1 MYHVTEVLVM
11 KSRFERRYDRILK
24 DTILTLKED
33 YAGFDEVWS
42 EYQPTFYITAA
53 GTRHHNNELYDD
65 LFLQYVSQMLATTG
79 DRSLRIEL
87 DAYEDYQPWT
97 PGFFARRTGDCLVVT
112 EVFED
117 DRLSPGDVI
126 VEINK
131 QSPGTLRQNLQK
143 NFFYSE
149 EAEREVWHGLLKMA
163 DHMVVEKADGT
174 RRDMPLKKF
183 PRRSIIRKPGIK
195 ELGDDI
201 VYFDPGSF
209 DGSGS
214 AGALAEANRQLIA
227 GCKKLVIDLRHGN
240 GDSDED
246 ILRLLPCVVSGTA
259 DYETLLAQ
267 EPVLT
272 NYTAKNCA
280 CVWYPVQNWMDEN
293 GHDEELAAFVEQVKA
308 RSGAG
313 WIEEPCDRWDGVS
326 GELQGFA
333 PGKIVLITDTWCENA
348 AEAFAE
354 IAAKQ
359 PNVTVIGR
367 PTMGTLDY
375 SNYVSKELDEG
386 FTLTWPIS
394 KRKSVT
400 SGGGIKGKGL
410 PVDKYIPFTAKE
422 AVEDILLQE
431 AIKL

>member
-1 MYHVTEVLVM
+1 MYHVTEELVM

-24 DTILTLKED
+24 DVILTLKED

-53 GTRHHNNELYDD
+53 GTKHHHNELYDD

-79 DRSLRIEL
+79 DRSLRIAL

-97 PGFFARRTGDCLVVT
+97 PGFFARRVGEHLVVT
-112 EVFED
+112 DVFDD
-117 DRLSPGDVI
+117 DRLNPGDLI

-131 QSPGTLRQNLQK
+131 QSPGMLRENLQK

-149 EAEREVWHGLLKMA
+149 QAEREIWHGLLKMA
-163 DHMVVEKADGT
+163 DHMVVQRADGSKE
-174 RRDMPLKKF
+174 DIPLKKF
-183 PRRSIIRKPGIK
+183 PRRDMSRKSALR
-195 ELGDDI
+195 ELGSGT
-201 VYFDPGSF
+201 VCFAPGTF
-209 DGSGS
+209 DGNLSRFV
-214 AGALAEANRQLIA
+214 EENRSKIA
-227 GCKKLVIDLRHGN
+227 DCKKLIIDLRRCN

-246 ILRLLPCVVSGTA
+246 ILALLPFVVSGTA
-259 DYETLLAQ
+259 DYKTVLAQ

-280 CVWYPVQNWMDEN
+280 CIWYPVQQWMDEN
-293 GHDEELAAFVEQVKA
+293 GYDEELAAFIEEVKSK
-308 RSGAG
+308 SGAG
-313 WIEEPCDRWDGVS
+313 WLEERCDRWDGVE
-326 GELQGFA
+326 GKLEGCA
-333 PGKIVLITDTWCENA
+333 PEKVVLITDTWCENA

-375 SNYVSKELDEG
+375 SNFVSKVLDEG
-386 FTLTWPIS
+386 YTLTWPIS
-394 KRKSVT
+394 KRKSVA
-400 SGGGIKGKGL
+400 SGSGTKGKGL
-410 PVDKYIPFTAKE
+410 TVDIYIPFTAEE
-422 AVEDILLQE
+422 AVKDIILEE

>member
-1 MYHVTEVLVM
+1 M
-11 KSRFERRYDRILK
+11 KSRYERRYDKILK
-24 DTILTLKED
+24 DVILTLKED
-33 YAGFDEVWS
+33 YAGFDEVWP
-42 EYQPTFYITAA
+42 EYTPTFYITAA
-53 GTRHHNNELYDD
+53 GTKHHHNELYDD

-79 DRSLRIEL
+79 DRSLRLAL
-87 DAYEDYQPWT
+87 DTYEDYQPWT
-97 PGFFARRTGDCLVVT
+97 PGFFARRVGENLVVT

-117 DRLSPGDVI
+117 NRLTPGDLI

-131 QSPGTLRQNLQK
+131 QSPVSLRENLQK

-149 EAEREVWHGLLKMA
+149 EPEREIWHGLLKMA
-163 DHMVVEKADGT
+163 DHMVVQRADGS
-174 RRDMPLKKF
+174 REDIPLKKF
-183 PRRSIIRKPGIK
+183 PRRDMSRKS
-195 ELGDDI
+195 ELKDLGGGT
-201 VYFDPGSF
+201 VYFAPGTF
-209 DGSGS
+209 DGSI
-214 AGALAEANRQLIA
+214 ADFAEENRSKIA
-227 GCKKLVIDLRHGN
+227 DCKKLIIDLRHGS

-246 ILRLLPCVVSGTA
+246 ILALLPFVVSGTA
-259 DYETLLAQ
+259 DYEAVLAQ

-293 GHDEELAAFVEQVKA
+293 GHDDELAAFVEEVKA
-308 RSGAG
+308 KSGAG
-313 WIEEPCDRWDGVS
+313 WIEEPCDRWSGVS
-326 GELQGFA
+326 GKLQGLA
-333 PGKIVLITDTWCENA
+333 PEKVVLITDTWCENA

-375 SNYVSKELDEG
+375 SNHVSKVLDEG
-386 FTLTWPIS
+386 YTFTWPIS
-394 KRKSVT
+394 KRKSVI

-410 PVDKYIPFTAKE
+410 PVDIYIPFTAEE
-422 AVEDILLQE
+422 AVKDTLLQE